1 MKRILIVDD
10 SKTARMFI
18 RRCLEISGF
27 QEADFEE
34 AENGMVAI
42 ESLKKN
48 PADLVVSDLNM
59 PQMDGEELLKKIKS
73 SPRLHDIPVMIITS
87 AANPKKIEELK
98 SLQAFAILKKPV
110 SPPDVT
116 QAVASLTG

>member
-34 AENGMVAI
+34 AENGQMAI
-42 ESLKKN
+42 DILKKN

-110 SPPDVT
+110 SPPEVT
-116 QAVASLTG
+116 QAVASLIA